1 MMAAKKMVSGTAL
14 TAIIGEGEMTTND
27 QQGPAREGEVAR
39 KTNETDVKVA
49 VTLDG
54 GAQISVQ
61 TGLAFLDHL
70 ITSFATHA
78 RINLHLTAVGDIEV
92 DDHHTVE
99 DVGIA
104 LGEAIRLAVGDRISI
119 HRFGTGYAP
128 LDEALARVVIDL
140 SNRPGAWVQL
150 ALRRERIGDVSTENL
165 THFFSSFATAAR
177 VTLHVDVIRGENDH
191 HKVEA
196 AFKALALACREAWQ
210 RDLTIGVPSTKGV
223 L

>member
-1 MMAAKKMVSGTAL
+1 MASA
-14 TAIIGEGEMTTND
+14 E
-27 QQGPAREGEVAR
+27 QQQPVREGRVSR
-39 KTNETDVKVA
+39 KTNETDVQVA
-49 VTLDG
+49 VALDG
-54 GAQISVQ
+54 SGQISVK

-104 LGEAIRLAVGDRISI
+104 MGEAIRLAVGDRSGIR
-119 HRFGTGYAP
+119 RFGTGHAP

-140 SNRPGAWVQL
+140 SNRPGAWTQL
-150 ALRRERIGDVSTENL
+150 TLRRERIGDVSTENL
-165 THFFSSFATAAR
+165 THFFFSFAIAAR

-210 RDLTIGVPSTKGV
+210 RDTTIGVPSTKGV